1 MACTIHSGEG
11 CDVIEHRPLEHRFVA
26 EFASGDAE
34 LTYALPVPGV
44 IDLQHTA
51 VPEGERG
58 HGVAEALARA
68 AFDYARAHKLRVIP
82 TCPFVRSWLT
92 RHPEEQDLID
102 NSVR

>member
-1 MACTIHSGEG
+1 M
-11 CDVIEHRPLEHRFVA
+11 IEHRSREQRFVA
-26 EFASGDAE
+26 ELAEGEAE
-34 LTYALPVPGV
+34 LRYALPAPGV

-92 RHPEEQDLID
+92 RHPEENDLID
-102 NSVR
+102 QSLR

>member
-1 MACTIHSGEG
+1 
-11 CDVIEHRPLEHRFVA
+11 VIEHRPQEQRFVA
-26 EFASGDAE
+26 EFASGEAE
-34 LTYALPVPGV
+34 LRYALPTPGV

-92 RHPEEQDLID
+92 RHPEEKDLID
-102 NSVR
+102 QSLR